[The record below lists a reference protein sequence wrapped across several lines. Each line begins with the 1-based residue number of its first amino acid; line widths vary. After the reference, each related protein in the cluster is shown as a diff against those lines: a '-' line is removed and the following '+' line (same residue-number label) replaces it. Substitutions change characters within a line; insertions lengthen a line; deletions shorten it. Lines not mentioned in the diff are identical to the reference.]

1 MQKISEEEML
11 LNVQEAMEFLGIS
24 RSTIYRMIKR
34 GDLKAYKVGA
44 EWRFFKKDL
53 IEFVKGDGNSPE
65 EDGDG
70 ETT

>member
-1 MQKISEEEML
+1 ML

-53 IEFVKGDGNSPE
+53 IEFVKGDGSSPE